1 MGQMQGGWTGK
12 RKGEKGV
19 SRQVVPD
26 RAVTN
31 PRVIWGP
38 QGEEGLELGGE
49 DPKVSSLDP

>member
-1 MGQMQGGWTGK
+1 MQGGWTGK